1 MYFAQNLKHLRKQ
14 KGIKQEELAE
24 DLGVKRPTIG
34 NWETG
39 SREPDISMLVRIAEY
54 FNVTLDELVIKNMGP
69 FLPRYAENLCFLRKH
84 HGMEQADLADLL
96 VVKVPVVSKYESG
109 KVPIPVD
116 KLLILSDYFGVSLD
130 QLVKQDLS
138 KKMNA

>member
-14 KGIKQEELAE
+14 KGVNQDELAE
-24 DLGVKRPTIG
+24 VLGVKRPTIG

-39 SREPDISMLVRIAEY
+39 SREPNINMLVRIAGY

-69 FLPRYAENLCFLRKH
+69 LLPEYAGNLCFLRKQ
-84 HGMEQADLADLL
+84 HGMEQTDLADLL
-96 VVKVPVVSKYESG
+96 GVKVSTVSKYESG
-109 KVPIPVD
+109 KVPASVD
-116 KLLILSDYFGVSLD
+116 KLLILSDYFGVTLD

-138 KKMNA
+138 KEVKA